1 MTLFEYVT
9 NISNSNLKYTR
20 EFEKIAQEIKSSA
33 LTGNKSIYILGGI
46 SEPVKNALRKQGFT
60 IEYKDETGQRFG
72 YIITW

>member
-33 LTGNKSIYILGGI
+33 LTGNKSIYI
-46 SEPVKNALRKQGFT
+46 F
-60 IEYKDETGQRFG
+60 
-72 YIITW
+72 